1 MEKPFRSQEL
11 ELVIDSLAFGGR
23 GVARHE
29 GFVLFVEGAVPG
41 DRVRAVVT
49 RARRSYAE
57 ARVIELLGSSTDRK
71 PAECAHFGICGGC
84 SWQTLSYEAQL
95 RYKQQQVIE
104 CLGHIGGITGIELDE
119 PIAAE
124 PLWRYRNK
132 VEFSFAPHLPDEPV
146 GTADVATP
154 RAPASA
160 KTSPGSSA
168 GIDLGFHL
176 PGEWWR
182 VVNIE
187 DCLLHSQETNAIRR
201 KVRDFAR
208 ESGLAAWDQKNEAGF
223 WRHLVLREG
232 INTGEIMV
240 NVVTGPGKFPKAGGF
255 AARLTDAHP
264 RIASLIWSVNDTR
277 ASVATG
283 FPFTVLAGR
292 DHIFEEICG
301 LRLKVS
307 PRSFMQTNTL
317 MAERLYERALEYA
330 GLTGEEFVFDLYSGI
345 GSIALYLARSCS
357 GVLGVEIVEDAVR
370 LAEEN
375 ARDNDVTNCR
385 FIAGKVRSVLKEL
398 ELDQRPHLVI
408 LDPPRAGASKKEVQ
422 RIIDLDAPRIVYI
435 SCNASTLAGNAAQLQ
450 EGGYR
455 LVKASAVDMFPHTP
469 HIEVVAL
476 FEQSR
481 ASS

>member
-1 MEKPFRSQEL
+1 MEKPFKSQEL
-11 ELVIDSLAFGGR
+11 DLTIDSLAFGGR

-29 GFVLFVEGAVPG
+29 GFVIFVDGAVPG
-41 DRVRAVVT
+41 DRVRALVT

-57 ARVIELLGSSTDRK
+57 ARVVELLNSSPDRK
-71 PAECAHFGICGGC
+71 AAECAHFGVCGGC

-104 CLGHIGGITGIELDE
+104 CLGHIGGIPEIRLDE

-132 VEFSFAPHLPDEPV
+132 VEFSFAPHD
-146 GTADVATP
+146 
-154 RAPASA
+154 PAESDHL
-160 KTSPGSSA
+160 A

-176 PGEWWR
+176 PGEWR
-182 VVNIE
+182 HVVDIE
-187 DCLLHSQETNAIRR
+187 DCMLHSEETNAIRSSI
-201 KVRDFAR
+201 RDFAR
-208 ESGLAAWDQKNEAGF
+208 KSGLAAWDQKNESGF

-240 NVVTGPGKFPKAGGF
+240 NVVTGPGDFPGRKEF
-255 AARLTDAHP
+255 AARLTEAHP

-301 LRLKVS
+301 LELKVS

-317 MAERLYERALEYA
+317 MAEKLYERAMEYA

-345 GSIALYLARSCS
+345 GSIALYLAKSCA
-357 GVLGVEIVEDAVR
+357 GVFGVEIVEDAVQ
-370 LAEEN
+370 LAEQN
-375 ARDNDVTNCR
+375 ALANNVTNCR
-385 FIAGKVRSVLKEL
+385 FVAGKVRTVLKEL

-422 RIIDLDAPRIVYI
+422 RIIDLGAPRIVYI
-435 SCNASTLAGNAAQLQ
+435 SCNASTLAGNAAQLA
-450 EGGYR
+450 EGGYQ

-476 FEQSR
+476 FESGP
-481 ASS
+481 ASA

>member
-1 MEKPFRSQEL
+1 MDKPFKSQEL
-11 ELVIDSLAFGGR
+11 DLTIDSLAFGGR
-23 GVARHE
+23 GVARHD
-29 GFVLFVEGAVPG
+29 GFVIFVEGAVPG
-41 DRVRAVVT
+41 DQVRAVVT

-57 ARVIELLGSSTDRK
+57 ARMIELLNSSPDRK
-71 PAECAHFGICGGC
+71 PAECAHFGVCGGC
-84 SWQTLSYEAQL
+84 SWQTLTYEAQL

-104 CLGHIGGITGIELDE
+104 CLGHIGGIKDIVLDE
-119 PIAAE
+119 PIAAD

-132 VEFSFAPHLPDEPV
+132 VEFTFAPRTPLESAGSTDEAAAA
-146 GTADVATP
+146 GT
-154 RAPASA
+154 
-160 KTSPGSSA
+160 A

-176 PGEWWR
+176 PGDWRR
-182 VVNIE
+182 VVDIR
-187 DCLLHSQETNAIRR
+187 DCLLHSEETNSIRGS
-201 KVRDFAR
+201 VRDFAN
-208 ESGLAAWDQKNEAGF
+208 ESGLAAWDQKKETGF

-240 NVVTGPGKFPKAGGF
+240 NVVTGPGDFPDMGEF
-255 AARLTDAHP
+255 ATRLIDAHP

-301 LRLKVS
+301 LQLKIS

-317 MAERLYERALEYA
+317 MAEQLYGRALEYA

-345 GSIALYLARSCS
+345 GSIALFLSKSCA
-357 GVLGVEIVEDAVR
+357 GVFGVEIVEDAVQ
-370 LAEEN
+370 LAEQN
-375 ARDNDVTNCR
+375 ALDNGVTNCR
-385 FIAGKVRSVLKEL
+385 FVAGKVRSVLKEL
-398 ELDQRPHLVI
+398 ELEEQPHLVI

-422 RIIDLDAPRIVYI
+422 RIIDLGAPRIVYI
-435 SCNASTLAGNAAQLQ
+435 SCNASTLAGNAAQLV

-455 LVKASAVDMFPHTP
+455 LAKASAVDMFPHTP

-476 FEQSR
+476 FEQGQ
-481 ASS
+481 ASPHSP

>member
-1 MEKPFRSQEL
+1 MAKPFKSQEL
-11 ELVIDSLAFGGR
+11 ELTIDSLAFGGR

-29 GFVLFVEGAVPG
+29 GFVIFVEGAVPG

-57 ARVIELLGSSTDRK
+57 ARVSELLGSSADRK
-71 PAECAHFGICGGC
+71 PAECAHFGVCGGC
-84 SWQTLSYEAQL
+84 SWQTLTYEAQL

-104 CLGHIGGITGIELDE
+104 CLGHIGGIADIELDD

-132 VEFSFAPHLPDEPV
+132 VEFSFAPHRHDEPAEAEES
-146 GTADVATP
+146 T
-154 RAPASA
+154 
-160 KTSPGSSA
+160 TSPSA
-168 GIDLGFHL
+168 DSETTPGVAGGMDLGFHL

-182 VVNIE
+182 VIDID
-187 DCLLHSQETNAIRR
+187 DCLLHSLETNAIRR
-201 KVRDFAR
+201 SVRDFAR
-208 ESGLAAWDQKNEAGF
+208 ESGLAAWDQKKEAGF

-240 NVVTGPGKFPKAGGF
+240 NVVTGPGEFPKAKKF
-255 AARLTDAHP
+255 AERLTGAHP

-292 DHIFEEICG
+292 DHIFEELCG

-345 GSIALYLARSCS
+345 GSIALYLAGSCS
-357 GVLGVEIVEDAVR
+357 GVLGVEIVVDAVQ
-370 LAEEN
+370 LATQN
-375 ARDNDVTNCR
+375 AHDNDVTNCR
-385 FIAGKVRSVLKEL
+385 FIAGKVRTVLKEL
-398 ELDQRPHLVI
+398 ELEQRPHLVI

-435 SCNASTLAGNAAQLQ
+435 SCNASTLAGNAAQLL
-450 EGGYR
+450 EGGYQ

-476 FEQSR
+476 FEQSV
-481 ASS
+481 ASP

>member
-1 MEKPFRSQEL
+1 MEKPFKSQEL
-11 ELVIDSLAFGGR
+11 ELAIDSLAFGGR

-29 GFVLFVEGAVPG
+29 GFVVFVEGAVPG

-57 ARVIELLGSSTDRK
+57 ARVVEILSSSSDRK
-71 PAECAHFGICGGC
+71 TAECAHFGVCGGC

-95 RYKQQQVIE
+95 RFKQQQVVE
-104 CLGHIGGITGIELDE
+104 CLGHIGGIAEVELDD
-119 PIAAE
+119 PIPAE

-132 VEFSFAPHLPDEPV
+132 VEFSFAPQ
-146 GTADVATP
+146 A
-154 RAPASA
+154 
-160 KTSPGSSA
+160 A
-168 GIDLGFHL
+168 GGQAALDLGFHL

-182 VVNIE
+182 VVDIE
-187 DCLLHSQETNAIRR
+187 DCLLHSEETNAIRR
-201 KVRDFAR
+201 SLRDYAR
-208 ESGLAAWDQKNEAGF
+208 ESGLAAWDQKSERGF

-240 NVVTGPGKFPKAGGF
+240 NIVTGPGEFPDAEKFAV
-255 AARLTDAHP
+255 RLTGAHP
-264 RIASLIWSVNDTR
+264 RITSLIWSVNDTR

-345 GSIALYLARSCS
+345 GSIALYLAKSCS
-357 GVLGVEIVEDAVR
+357 GVLGVEIVEDAVES
-370 LAEEN
+370 AMQN

-385 FIAGKVRSVLKEL
+385 FIAGKVRTVLKEL
-398 ELDQRPHLVI
+398 ALDQRPHLVI

-422 RIIDLDAPRIVYI
+422 RIIELDAPRIVYI
-435 SCNASTLAGNAAQLQ
+435 SCNASTLAGNAAQLR

-455 LVKASAVDMFPHTP
+455 LVRASAVDMFPHTP

-476 FEQSR
+476 FEQEQTSPDSP
-481 ASS
+481 ASP